1 MFMVNEDPYVIR
13 LLTVDMLGNMP
24 IYDVISSRLTKSFI
38 ERGNINAILAET
50 DREVKEKLQNFK
62 RIIGFLSEIKEMEFA
77 VIKMQPIITHLG
89 HDIDVLMKPEDIK
102 PFLQRVR
109 EKFQISHAELHEFTR
124 RGFKITVYLSGMKLN
139 QIEIYTYIG
148 WYNYFFIP
156 PEELLK
162 FHKNAIFAFDDVS
175 FSTYV
180 LSNIPAFII
189 DVLHIMFPNKYIS
202 LGDFI
207 KILLYLRKGFD
218 LRERSLLGGKEI
230 AVAIN
235 CLVKSLEACLKDI
248 LFFGRCYIPPQY
260 SLPVSIVS
268 TFKNFFVN
276 KELDPDIY
284 WKELRRILN
293 ATWRRLTKTI

>member
-1 MFMVNEDPYVIR
+1 MVNEDPHVIR
-13 LLTVDMLGNMP
+13 LLTMDMLSSMP
-24 IYDVISSRLTKSFI
+24 IYNVISSRLTKSFI

-50 DREVKEKLQNFK
+50 DREVKEKLQDFK
-62 RIIGFLSEIKEMEFA
+62 RIIGFLSEVKEVEFA

-89 HDIDVLMKPEDIK
+89 YDIDVLMKPEDIR

-109 EKFQISHAELHEFTR
+109 KRFQILHTELHEFTR
-124 RGFKITVYLSGMKLN
+124 RGFKVTIYLNGMKLN

-148 WYNYFFIP
+148 WYNYFFIS

-162 FHKNAIFAFDDVS
+162 FRKNAIFAFDDAS

-180 LSNIPAFII
+180 LSDLPAFII
-189 DVLHIMFPNKYIS
+189 DVMHTMFPNKYIS

-207 KILLYLRKGFD
+207 KILLYLERGFD
-218 LRERSLLGGKEI
+218 LREYSLLGGKEI
-230 AVAIN
+230 IMAVN
-235 CLVKSLEACLKDI
+235 CLVKNLETCLKDI
-248 LFFGRCYIPPQY
+248 LSFGRCYIPLQHT
-260 SLPVSIVS
+260 LLVSVVS
-268 TFKNFFVN
+268 TFKNFFIN

-293 ATWRRLTKTI
+293 AIWRRLTKTI